1 MYDVTGVSFPSDS
14 KPFIRWEHADGPV
27 LFTASGEYHW
37 LTLFERLLFKLE
49 LLTIDD
55 FDIHG
60 KRLKFTFK

>member
-1 MYDVTGVSFPSDS
+1 MPESSFVSFPSYS
-14 KPFIRWEHADGPV
+14 KPYIKWKHIDGP
-27 LFTASGEYHW
+27 LLITASGECHW

-60 KRLKFTFK
+60 KRLKFIFK